1 MVENLS
7 TGGRSNAT
15 FFSPEQNANSHKWSY
30 YFYYVCL
37 FIKKRLQCVI
47 ALTNEALLYPNAYQ

>member
-15 FFSPEQNANSHKWSY
+15 FFSPEQNANLLKWSNY
-30 YFYYVCL
+30 RYYVCL
-37 FIKKRLQCVI
+37 FLKRLQCVI

>member
-1 MVENLS
+1 MVENLP

-15 FFSPEQNANSHKWSY
+15 FFSPEQNANLLKWSIY
-30 YFYYVCL
+30 CYNVCL
-37 FIKKRLQCVI
+37 FLKRLQCVI